1 MIDNTDMLNTVS
13 YVEVAKVETKQ
24 AVKYQ
29 SKAWRVSNLTKRY
42 NKTKKKC
49 PRNYFHIF
57 KMSSDSLFLFYL
69 FLSLLFPWRRWNSV
83 WND

>member
-24 AVKYQ
+24 AVIYQ

-42 NKTKKKC
+42 NKTKKNVREIIFTFLRWQVSAFC
-49 PRNYFHIF
+49 ASSHFIYF
-57 KMSSDSLFLFYL
+57 
-69 FLSLLFPWRRWNSV
+69 
-83 WND
+83 